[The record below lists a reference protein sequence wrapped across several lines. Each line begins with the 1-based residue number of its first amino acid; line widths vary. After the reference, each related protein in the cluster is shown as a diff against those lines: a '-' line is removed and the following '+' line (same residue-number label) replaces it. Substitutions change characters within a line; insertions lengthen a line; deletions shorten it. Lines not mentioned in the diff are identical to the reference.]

1 MPAPLDS
8 FPWLVADIGGTNA
21 RFGLVRGPSAAVEAV
36 MAMRCADFPSP
47 HAAAR
52 HYLDQVASGASPT
65 PPRQVAFAV
74 ATAVAGDTVKMTN
87 SPWTISAAATR
98 AALGADHVLLINDF
112 EALALALPQLSDA
125 DLRMI
130 GGQIGRQRIDAHLP
144 MAVIGPG
151 TGLGV
156 AGCLPD
162 AAGGW
167 TAIATEGG
175 HVTLAAGDDR
185 EDELLRAARR
195 ERDHVSAERLLSG
208 IGMPLLYRAV
218 ASVDRLACDPT
229 LDTPEITRRAL
240 AGTDAACVATLDAFC
255 ALLGGFAGN
264 VALTLGARGG
274 VLIAGGVAEQLAV
287 YLPGSQFRQRF
298 EAKGRFREYLAPIA
312 TALITAPHVA
322 LRGAAQGIV
331 NHLAVTH
338 GAPAGADGTA

>member
-36 MAMRCADFPSP
+36 MAMRCADYPSP
-47 HAAAR
+47 QAAAR
-52 HYLDQVASGASPT
+52 HYLDQVASRDA
-65 PPRQVAFAV
+65 PRQVAFAV

-112 EALALALPQLSDA
+112 EALALALPQLGDA
-125 DLRMI
+125 DVRMI
-130 GGQIGRQRIDAHLP
+130 GGQTGGQRIDRRLP

-156 AGCLPD
+156 AGCLPN

-167 TAIATEGG
+167 TALATEGG
-175 HVTLAAGDDR
+175 HVTLAASDER

-208 IGMPLLYRAV
+208 IGMPVLYRAV
-218 ASVDRLACDPT
+218 ASVYQLACDAT
-229 LDTPEITRRAL
+229 LDTPEITRRGL
-240 AGTDAACVATLDAFC
+240 AGTDPACVATLEAFC
-255 ALLGGFAGN
+255 ALLGSFAGN

-274 VLIAGGVAEQLAV
+274 VLIAGGVAEQLAG

-298 EAKGRFREYLAPIA
+298 EAKGRFRDYLAPIA

-331 NHLAVTH
+331 NHLAAEQ
-338 GAPAGADGTA
+338 GAPPMTGGSA